1 MPSWQGRQ
9 AFELHGGLP
18 VRIRN
23 GFLILPGGYAGAQRK
38 PENRGYDCNMK
49 TTVTSLD
56 FGTSK
61 IVTLVAENSGA
72 QRCDIVG
79 AGIVTYNGFLE
90 DGWNNPAEIDD
101 CIREAISQAEQQ
113 SHHKIREV
121 NIGVPGAFTKVY
133 VTEARVSLTGA
144 DPHVT
149 ASDVRAVFK
158 KATENLGLETL
169 PGEIINSSPAWFRVD
184 DGKKT
189 LEPVGLKGRELTALI
204 SFVIGNRFFLDD
216 VTTRLRNMDI
226 KPKHFFSTPAGE
238 AMLYLPEEDRD
249 RTAVLIDIGYLNT
262 EVMAV
267 EGDALI
273 FHKCIDIGGG
283 HIAADLSG
291 ALDISFKNAEEKIK
305 QPFIYS
311 MSATPETYEIPAMN
325 DQPAR
330 SFTRDEVAPIITGRV
345 DEIAEEIK
353 KALEE
358 SGVKLG
364 NWSNIYLT
372 GGGVAFNRGGK
383 DYLSSKLGRPVRDTP
398 KRTVKMSSPIYT
410 STMGLMDLIIDTMEQ
425 QRQPASGVAGK
436 LGEFFKSLVGG

>member
-1 MPSWQGRQ
+1 
-9 AFELHGGLP
+9 
-18 VRIRN
+18 
-23 GFLILPGGYAGAQRK
+23 
-38 PENRGYDCNMK
+38 MK

-149 ASDVRAVFK
+149 ANDVRAVFK

-273 FHKCIDIGGG
+273 FHKCIDLGGG
-283 HIAADLSG
+283 HIAADLAE

-305 QPFIYS
+305 QPFVYS
-311 MSATPETYEIPAMN
+311 QSATPETYEIPALN
-325 DQPAR
+325 EQPAR
-330 SFTRDEVAPIITGRV
+330 SFTRDEVAPIITARV
-345 DEIAEEIK
+345 DEIAAEIK

-364 NWSNIYLT
+364 NWSNVYLT

-383 DYLSSKLGRPVRDTP
+383 DYLSAKLGRPVRDTP

-425 QRQPASGVAGK
+425 QRQPAKGLIGK
-436 LGEFFKSLVGG
+436 GKEFFKSLVGG

>member
-1 MPSWQGRQ
+1 
-9 AFELHGGLP
+9 
-18 VRIRN
+18 
-23 GFLILPGGYAGAQRK
+23 
-38 PENRGYDCNMK
+38 MK

-149 ASDVRAVFK
+149 ANDVRAVFK

-267 EGDALI
+267 EGDAMI
-273 FHKCIDIGGG
+273 FHKCIDLGGG
-283 HIAADLSG
+283 HIAADLAE

-305 QPFIYS
+305 QPFVYS
-311 MSATPETYEIPAMN
+311 QSATPETYEIPAMN
-325 DQPAR
+325 EQPAR
-330 SFTRDEVAPIITGRV
+330 SFTRDEVAPIITARV
-345 DEIAEEIK
+345 DEIAAEIK

-364 NWSNIYLT
+364 NWSNVYLT

-383 DYLSSKLGRPVRDTP
+383 DYLSAKLGRPVRDTP

>member
-1 MPSWQGRQ
+1 
-9 AFELHGGLP
+9 
-18 VRIRN
+18 
-23 GFLILPGGYAGAQRK
+23 
-38 PENRGYDCNMK
+38 MK

-149 ASDVRAVFK
+149 ANDVRAVFK

-216 VTTRLRNMDI
+216 VTTRLHNMDI

-273 FHKCIDIGGG
+273 FHKCIDLGGG
-283 HIAADLSG
+283 HIAADLAE

-305 QPFIYS
+305 QPFVYS
-311 MSATPETYEIPAMN
+311 QSATPETYEIPAMN
-325 DQPAR
+325 EQPAR
-330 SFTRDEVAPIITGRV
+330 SFTRDEVAPIITARV
-345 DEIAEEIK
+345 DEIAAEIK
-353 KALEE
+353 KALDE

-364 NWSNIYLT
+364 NWSNVYLT

-383 DYLSSKLGRPVRDTP
+383 DYLSAKLGRPVRDTP

-425 QRQPASGVAGK
+425 QRQPAKGLIGK
-436 LGEFFKSLVGG
+436 GKEFFKSLVGG

>member
-1 MPSWQGRQ
+1 
-9 AFELHGGLP
+9 
-18 VRIRN
+18 
-23 GFLILPGGYAGAQRK
+23 
-38 PENRGYDCNMK
+38 
-49 TTVTSLD
+49 
-56 FGTSK
+56 
-61 IVTLVAENSGA
+61 
-72 QRCDIVG
+72 
-79 AGIVTYNGFLE
+79 
-90 DGWNNPAEIDD
+90 
-101 CIREAISQAEQQ
+101 
-113 SHHKIREV
+113 
-121 NIGVPGAFTKVY
+121 
-133 VTEARVSLTGA
+133 
-144 DPHVT
+144 
-149 ASDVRAVFK
+149 VFK

-283 HIAADLSG
+283 HIAADLSE

-305 QPFIYS
+305 QPFVYS

-325 DQPAR
+325 EQPAR
-330 SFTRDEVAPIITGRV
+330 SFTRDEVAPIITARV
-345 DEIAEEIK
+345 DEIAAEIK

-364 NWSNIYLT
+364 NWSNVYLT

-398 KRTVKMSSPIYT
+398 KRTVKMSSPIYS

>member
-1 MPSWQGRQ
+1 
-9 AFELHGGLP
+9 
-18 VRIRN
+18 
-23 GFLILPGGYAGAQRK
+23 
-38 PENRGYDCNMK
+38 MK

-90 DGWNNPAEIDD
+90 DGWNNPVEIDD

-149 ASDVRAVFK
+149 ANDVRAVFK

-169 PGEIINSSPAWFRVD
+169 PGEIINSTPAWFRVD

-283 HIAADLSG
+283 HIAADLSE

-305 QPFIYS
+305 QPFVYS

-330 SFTRDEVAPIITGRV
+330 SFTRDEVAPVITARV
-345 DEIAEEIK
+345 DEIVEEIK
-353 KALEE
+353 KALDE

-364 NWSNIYLT
+364 NWSNVYLT
-372 GGGVAFNRGGK
+372 GGGVAFNRGGR
-383 DYLSSKLGRPVRDTP
+383 DYISAKLGRPVRDTP

-425 QRQPASGVAGK
+425 QRQPARGMLGK
-436 LGEFFKSLVGG
+436 AGEFFKSLVGG

>member
-1 MPSWQGRQ
+1 
-9 AFELHGGLP
+9 
-18 VRIRN
+18 
-23 GFLILPGGYAGAQRK
+23 
-38 PENRGYDCNMK
+38 MK

-149 ASDVRAVFK
+149 ANDVRAVFK

-267 EGDALI
+267 EGDAMI
-273 FHKCIDIGGG
+273 FHKCIDLGGG
-283 HIAADLSG
+283 HIAADLAE

-305 QPFIYS
+305 QPFVYS
-311 MSATPETYEIPAMN
+311 QSATPETYEIPAMN
-325 DQPAR
+325 EQPAR
-330 SFTRDEVAPIITGRV
+330 SFTRDEVAPIITARV
-345 DEIAEEIK
+345 DEIAAEIK

-364 NWSNIYLT
+364 NWSNVYLT

-383 DYLSSKLGRPVRDTP
+383 DYLSAKLGRPVRDTP

-425 QRQPASGVAGK
+425 QRQPAKGLIGK
-436 LGEFFKSLVGG
+436 GKEFFSS

>member
-1 MPSWQGRQ
+1 
-9 AFELHGGLP
+9 
-18 VRIRN
+18 
-23 GFLILPGGYAGAQRK
+23 
-38 PENRGYDCNMK
+38 MK

-90 DGWNNPAEIDD
+90 DGWNNPSEIDD

-149 ASDVRAVFK
+149 ANDVRAVFK

-169 PGEIINSSPAWFRVD
+169 PGEIINSTPAWFRVD

-283 HIAADLSG
+283 HIAADLSE

-305 QPFIYS
+305 QPFVYS
-311 MSATPETYEIPAMN
+311 TSATPETYEIPAMN

-330 SFTRDEVAPIITGRV
+330 SFTRDEVAPVITARV

-353 KALEE
+353 KALDE

-364 NWSNIYLT
+364 NWSNVYLT

-383 DYLSSKLGRPVRDTP
+383 DYLGAKLGRPVRDTP

-425 QRQPASGVAGK
+425 QRQPARGMLGK
-436 LGEFFKSLVGG
+436 AGEFFKSLVGG

>member
-1 MPSWQGRQ
+1 
-9 AFELHGGLP
+9 
-18 VRIRN
+18 
-23 GFLILPGGYAGAQRK
+23 
-38 PENRGYDCNMK
+38 MK

-149 ASDVRAVFK
+149 ASDVRAIFK
-158 KATENLGLETL
+158 KATENLGLESL
-169 PGEIINSSPAWFRVD
+169 PGEIIHSSPAWFRVD

-216 VTTRLRNMDI
+216 VTTRLRNMDV

-267 EGDALI
+267 EGDALV
-273 FHKCIDIGGG
+273 FHKCIDLGGG
-283 HIAADLSG
+283 HIAADLSE

-305 QPFIYS
+305 QCFVYS
-311 MSATPETYEIPAMN
+311 QSATPETYEIPAMN

-330 SFTRDEVAPIITGRV
+330 SFTRDEVAPIITARV
-345 DEIAEEIK
+345 DEIAAEIK
-353 KALEE
+353 KAIEE

-364 NWSNIYLT
+364 NWSNVYVT

-398 KRTVKMSSPIYT
+398 KRTVKMSSPIYS

>member
-1 MPSWQGRQ
+1 
-9 AFELHGGLP
+9 
-18 VRIRN
+18 
-23 GFLILPGGYAGAQRK
+23 
-38 PENRGYDCNMK
+38 MK

-149 ASDVRAVFK
+149 ASDVRAIFK
-158 KATENLGLETL
+158 KATENLGLESL
-169 PGEIINSSPAWFRVD
+169 PGEIIHSSPAWFRVD

-249 RTAVLIDIGYLNT
+249 RTAVLIDVGYLNT

-283 HIAADLSG
+283 HIAADLSEQ
-291 ALDISFKNAEEKIK
+291 LDISFKNAEEKVK
-305 QPFIYS
+305 QPFVYS
-311 MSATPETYEIPAMN
+311 MSATAESYDIPAMN

-330 SFTRDEVAPIITGRV
+330 SFTRDEVAPIITARV

-364 NWSNIYLT
+364 NWSNVYLT

-383 DYLSSKLGRPVRDTP
+383 DYLSSKLGRPVRETP
-398 KRTVKMSSPIYT
+398 KRTVKMSSPIYS

>member
-1 MPSWQGRQ
+1 
-9 AFELHGGLP
+9 
-18 VRIRN
+18 
-23 GFLILPGGYAGAQRK
+23 
-38 PENRGYDCNMK
+38 MK

-79 AGIVTYNGFLE
+79 AGIVTYNGFLA

-133 VTEARVSLTGA
+133 VTEARVSLGGA

-149 ASDVRAVFK
+149 ASDVRAIFK

-169 PGEIINSSPAWFRVD
+169 PGEIIHSSPAWFRVD

-283 HIAADLSG
+283 HIAADLSEQ
-291 ALDISFKNAEEKIK
+291 LDISFKNAEEKIK
-305 QPFIYS
+305 QPFVYS
-311 MSATPETYEIPAMN
+311 ASATAETYDIPAMN
-325 DQPAR
+325 DQPAQ
-330 SFTRDEVAPIITGRV
+330 SFTRDEVAPIITARV
-345 DEIAEEIK
+345 DEIAGKIK

-364 NWSNIYLT
+364 NWSNVYLT

-383 DYLSSKLGRPVRDTP
+383 DYLSSKLGRPVRETP
-398 KRTVKMSSPIYT
+398 KRTVKMSSPIYS

>member
-1 MPSWQGRQ
+1 
-9 AFELHGGLP
+9 
-18 VRIRN
+18 
-23 GFLILPGGYAGAQRK
+23 
-38 PENRGYDCNMK
+38 MK

-149 ASDVRAVFK
+149 ANDVRAVFK

-169 PGEIINSSPAWFRVD
+169 PGEIINSTPAWFRVD

-283 HIAADLSG
+283 HIAADLSE

-305 QPFIYS
+305 QPFVYS
-311 MSATPETYEIPAMN
+311 MSATPETYEIPAIN

-330 SFTRDEVAPIITGRV
+330 SFTRDEVAPVITARV
-345 DEIAEEIK
+345 DEIVEEIK
-353 KALEE
+353 KALDE

-364 NWSNIYLT
+364 NWSNVYLT
-372 GGGVAFNRGGK
+372 GGGVAFNRGGR
-383 DYLSSKLGRPVRDTP
+383 DYFSAKLGRPVRDTP

-425 QRQPASGVAGK
+425 QRQPARGMLGK
-436 LGEFFKSLVGG
+436 AGEFFKSLVGG

>member
-1 MPSWQGRQ
+1 
-9 AFELHGGLP
+9 
-18 VRIRN
+18 
-23 GFLILPGGYAGAQRK
+23 
-38 PENRGYDCNMK
+38 MK
-49 TTVTSLD
+49 TTVTSVD

-72 QRCDIVG
+72 TRCDIVG

-101 CIREAISQAEQQ
+101 CIREAISQAEKQ

-121 NIGVPGAFTKVY
+121 NVGVPGAFTKVY
-133 VTEARVSLTGA
+133 VTEARVSLTGP

-149 ASDVRAVFK
+149 ANDVRAIFK
-158 KATENLGLETL
+158 TATENLGTL
-169 PGEIINSSPAWFRVD
+169 PGEIIHSSPAWFRVD

-189 LEPVGLKGRELTALI
+189 LEPVGIKGRELTAMI
-204 SFVIGNRFFLDD
+204 SFVVGNRFFLDD
-216 VTTRLRNMDI
+216 VTTRLQNMDI

-249 RTAVLIDIGYLNT
+249 RTAVLIDIGFLNT

-283 HIAADLSG
+283 HIAADLSEG
-291 ALDISFKNAEEKIK
+291 LDISFKNAEEKVK
-305 QPFIYS
+305 QPFVYS
-311 MSATPETYEIPAMN
+311 MSATSETYEIPASG
-325 DQPAR
+325 DVPGR
-330 SFTRDEVAPIITGRV
+330 TFTREEVSPIITARV
-345 DEIAEEIK
+345 DEIAAEIR
-353 KALEE
+353 KALED

-364 NWSNIYLT
+364 NWSNVYLT
-372 GGGVAFNRGGK
+372 GGGLAFNRGGK

-398 KRTVKMSSPIYT
+398 KRTVKMSSPIYS

-436 LGEFFKSLVGG
+436 LGDFFRSLVGG

>member
-1 MPSWQGRQ
+1 
-9 AFELHGGLP
+9 
-18 VRIRN
+18 
-23 GFLILPGGYAGAQRK
+23 
-38 PENRGYDCNMK
+38 MK

-90 DGWNNPAEIDD
+90 EGWNNPAEIDD

-149 ASDVRAVFK
+149 ANDVRAVFK

-283 HIAADLSG
+283 HIAADLSEQ
-291 ALDISFKNAEEKIK
+291 LDISFKNAEEKIK
-305 QPFIYS
+305 QPFVYS

-325 DQPAR
+325 EQPAR
-330 SFTRDEVAPIITGRV
+330 SFTRDEVAPIITARV
-345 DEIAEEIK
+345 DEIAAEIK

-364 NWSNIYLT
+364 NWSNVYLT

-398 KRTVKMSSPIYT
+398 KRTVKMSSPIYS

>member
-149 ASDVRAVFK
+149 ASDVRAIFK
-158 KATENLGLETL
+158 KATENLGLENL

-283 HIAADLSG
+283 HIAADLSE

>member
-1 MPSWQGRQ
+1 
-9 AFELHGGLP
+9 
-18 VRIRN
+18 
-23 GFLILPGGYAGAQRK
+23 
-38 PENRGYDCNMK
+38 MK

-149 ASDVRAVFK
+149 ANDVRAVFK

-262 EVMAV
+262 EVMAM

-283 HIAADLSG
+283 HIAADLSE

-305 QPFIYS
+305 QPFVYS

-330 SFTRDEVAPIITGRV
+330 TFTRDEVAPIITARV
-345 DEIAEEIK
+345 DEIAAEIK

-364 NWSNIYLT
+364 NWSNVYLT

-398 KRTVKMSSPIYT
+398 KRTVKMSSPIYS

>member
-1 MPSWQGRQ
+1 
-9 AFELHGGLP
+9 
-18 VRIRN
+18 
-23 GFLILPGGYAGAQRK
+23 
-38 PENRGYDCNMK
+38 MK

-149 ASDVRAVFK
+149 ANDVRAVFK

-273 FHKCIDIGGG
+273 FHKCIDLGGG
-283 HIAADLSG
+283 HIAADLSE
-291 ALDISFKNAEEKIK
+291 ALDISFKNAEEKVK
-305 QPFIYS
+305 QPFVYS

-325 DQPAR
+325 EQPAR
-330 SFTRDEVAPIITGRV
+330 SFTRDEVAPIITARV
-345 DEIAEEIK
+345 DEIASEIK

-364 NWSNIYLT
+364 NWSNVYLT

-398 KRTVKMSSPIYT
+398 KRTVKMSSPIYS

-436 LGEFFKSLVGG
+436 IGEFFKSLVGG

>member
-1 MPSWQGRQ
+1 
-9 AFELHGGLP
+9 
-18 VRIRN
+18 
-23 GFLILPGGYAGAQRK
+23 
-38 PENRGYDCNMK
+38 MK

-79 AGIVTYNGFLE
+79 AGIVTYNGFLA

-149 ASDVRAVFK
+149 ASDVRAIFK
-158 KATENLGLETL
+158 RATENLGLETL
-169 PGEIINSSPAWFRVD
+169 PGEIIHSSPAWFRVD

-283 HIAADLSG
+283 HIAADLSE

-305 QPFIYS
+305 QPFVYS

-330 SFTRDEVAPIITGRV
+330 SFTRDEVAPIITARV
-345 DEIAEEIK
+345 DEIASEIK

-364 NWSNIYLT
+364 NWSNVYLT

-398 KRTVKMSSPIYT
+398 KRTVKMSSPIYS

-436 LGEFFKSLVGG
+436 IGEFFKSLVGG

>member
-1 MPSWQGRQ
+1 
-9 AFELHGGLP
+9 
-18 VRIRN
+18 
-23 GFLILPGGYAGAQRK
+23 
-38 PENRGYDCNMK
+38 MK

-61 IVTLVAENSGA
+61 IVTLVADNSGA

-149 ASDVRAVFK
+149 ANDVRAVFK
-158 KATENLGLETL
+158 KATVNLGLETL
-169 PGEIINSSPAWFRVD
+169 PVEIINSSPAWFRVD

-283 HIAADLSG
+283 HIAADLSEQ
-291 ALDISFKNAEEKIK
+291 LDISFKNAEEKIK
-305 QPFIYS
+305 QPFVYS

-325 DQPAR
+325 ELPAR
-330 SFTRDEVAPIITGRV
+330 SFTRDEGAPIITARV
-345 DEIAEEIK
+345 DEIAAEIK

-364 NWSNIYLT
+364 NWSNVYLT

-398 KRTVKMSSPIYT
+398 KRTVKMSSPIYS

-436 LGEFFKSLVGG
+436 IGDFFKSLVGG

>member
-1 MPSWQGRQ
+1 
-9 AFELHGGLP
+9 
-18 VRIRN
+18 
-23 GFLILPGGYAGAQRK
+23 
-38 PENRGYDCNMK
+38 MK

-61 IVTLVAENSGA
+61 IVTLVAEHSGA

-79 AGIVTYNGFLE
+79 AGIVTYNGFLP
-90 DGWNNPAEIDD
+90 DGWNNPAEIND

-121 NIGVPGAFTKVY
+121 NIGVPGAFTKVF

-149 ASDVRAVFK
+149 PNDVRAVFK
-158 KATENLGLETL
+158 KATENLGLEKL

-216 VTTRLRNMDI
+216 VTTRLHNLDI

-262 EVMAV
+262 EVMVV

-273 FHKCIDIGGG
+273 FHKCIDLGGG
-283 HIAADLSG
+283 HIAADLSE

-305 QPFIYS
+305 QPFVYTK
-311 MSATPETYEIPAMN
+311 SATPETYEIPAAN

-330 SFTRDEVAPIITGRV
+330 TFTRDEVAPIITARV

-353 KALEE
+353 KALDE
-358 SGVKLG
+358 SGVKLA
-364 NWSNIYLT
+364 NWCNVYLT

-383 DYLSSKLGRPVRDTP
+383 DYLSAKLGRPVRETP

-425 QRQPASGVAGK
+425 QKQPASGVIGK
-436 LGEFFKSLVGG
+436 VKEFFKSLVGA

>member
-1 MPSWQGRQ
+1 
-9 AFELHGGLP
+9 
-18 VRIRN
+18 
-23 GFLILPGGYAGAQRK
+23 
-38 PENRGYDCNMK
+38 MK

-149 ASDVRAVFK
+149 ANDVRAVFK

-226 KPKHFFSTPAGE
+226 KPKHFFSTPAGD

-267 EGDALI
+267 EGDAMI
-273 FHKCIDIGGG
+273 FHKCIDLGGG
-283 HIAADLSG
+283 HIAADLAE

-305 QPFIYS
+305 QPFVYS
-311 MSATPETYEIPAMN
+311 QSATPETYEIPAMN
-325 DQPAR
+325 EQPAR
-330 SFTRDEVAPIITGRV
+330 SFTRDEVAPIITARV
-345 DEIAEEIK
+345 DEIAAEIK

-364 NWSNIYLT
+364 NWSNVYLT

-383 DYLSSKLGRPVRDTP
+383 DYLSAKLGRPVRDTP

-425 QRQPASGVAGK
+425 QRQPAKGLIGK
-436 LGEFFKSLVGG
+436 GKEFFKSLVGG